1 MDTTELLTMMVW
13 LLLGSTGFLVV
24 NHRLKLALLLLAF
37 QSLLL
42 AGIALWAAVLSGVE
56 HLYLAVA
63 LTVLIK
69 VVLVSG
75 VLGRVLRSAKTKI
88 ESGRGV
94 LGRGLSLSL
103 CVVLVLV
110 SYRVAQ
116 PVHISNVLTS
126 SHSLFVSISMV
137 LIGLLLMVSRKK
149 ALMQVVGLLTI
160 ENGLFLLAL
169 STTYGLPV
177 LVEVGIFLDVGLSIV
192 VLGLFAFQMNRVFET
207 MDTTTL
213 RNLKG

>member
-1 MDTTELLTMMVW
+1 MVW
-13 LLLGSTGFLVV
+13 LLLGSTGLLVV
-24 NHRLKLALLLLAF
+24 NHRLTLALLLLAF

-42 AGIALWAAVLSGVE
+42 AGVALCAAVLSGVE

-69 VVLVSG
+69 VVLVSV
-75 VLGRVLRSAKTKI
+75 VLGRVLRSAKTRV
-88 ESGRGV
+88 ESGSGV

-103 CVVLVLV
+103 CVGLVLLSTSV
-110 SYRVAQ
+110 VR
-116 PVHISNVLTS
+116 PGWFSNVLTS
-126 SHSLFVSISMV
+126 AHSLSVAISLV

-149 ALMQVVGLLTI
+149 ALMQVVGLLTM

-169 STTYGLPV
+169 STTYGLPL